1 MENLVETMRENGD
14 YIGEDKPKKVKAKP
28 KTKPAQAPLAKRV
41 K

>member
-1 MENLVETMRENGD
+1 MENLVEQMRENGD

-28 KTKPAQAPLAKRV
+28 KTSQAPPAKRV